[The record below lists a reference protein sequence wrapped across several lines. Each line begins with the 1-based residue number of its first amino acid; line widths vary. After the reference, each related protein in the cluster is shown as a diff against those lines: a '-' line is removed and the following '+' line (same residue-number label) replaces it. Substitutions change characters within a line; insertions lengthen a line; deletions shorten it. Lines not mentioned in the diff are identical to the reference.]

1 MILDTGIC
9 SVFRKTDSSGAGEMP
24 APSYTRIHLSWYGE
38 LHFETNPANPTSQRE
53 DVKTD
58 ARIRILQNRAIH
70 NHDVVV
76 LAQVDAVPEVI
87 PGDDER
93 VPVYEVGRAYH
104 GADED
109 SGELITDLSL
119 VEVEP

>member
-1 MILDTGIC
+1 M
-9 SVFRKTDSSGAGEMP
+9 
-24 APSYTRIHLSWYGE
+24 
-38 LHFETNPANPTSQRE
+38 
-53 DVKTD
+53 KTD

-76 LAQVDAVPEVI
+76 LAQVDAVPEAI